1 MSQYDMT
8 IVYIPGEDN
17 TVADAL
23 SHVPAGA
30 FPGEDHDQV
39 RLGVNATLTIT
50 ADPSVLCSIQ
60 DGYAKDDFCQ
70 KVITTA
76 PTTLGVS
83 TSNGLWYIGDR
94 LLSLVLEPCR
104 GDLFRLA
111 HDTAGHFGV
120 DKCYATLR
128 DEYYWLNM
136 RRDLEKAYI
145 PSCADCLHFRIPI

>member
-1 MSQYDMT
+1 MLFRSLLAIVRALKKWRSDLIGIPIVVYTDHRTLQNFDTQHDLSRRQLRWQEFMSQYDMT

-23 SHVPAGA
+23 SCVPAGA

-50 ADPSVLCSIQ
+50 ADLSVLCSIQ

-83 TSNGLWYIGDR
+83 TSNGLWYIGD
-94 LLSLVLEPCR
+94 
-104 GDLFRLA
+104 
-111 HDTAGHFGV
+111 
-120 DKCYATLR
+120 
-128 DEYYWLNM
+128 
-136 RRDLEKAYI
+136 
-145 PSCADCLHFRIPI
+145 